1 MKLNN
6 PFPSSSLNTICI
18 QPVNLRIF
26 VQITIVQFTVLLVPA
41 SVGAYRRVASIGPSP
56 QVFVSSLLSTDLSSS
71 SAYCSSRARAFPPS
85 PVTSWSTW
93 SPSQRKAGWGR
104 ESSSALTVRR
114 VSDRMLLIS
123 CWSSL
128 GCCPDCS
135 TWLRWMFALE
145 RHTGSLCQ
153 KCLRS
158 IDVFVFFGLFWYLIN
173 WLWFRF
179 SGSDF
184 SNVRIF
190 FYLCLNINVNNEVV
204 NTKLDQ
210 LGHLKSSLDFGN
222 FWWSPN

>member
-93 SPSQRKAGWGR
+93 SPSQREAGWGR

-158 IDVFVFFGLFWYLIN
+158 IDVFVSLVYFDI
-173 WLWFRF
+173 WLT
-179 SGSDF
+179 D
-184 SNVRIF
+184 
-190 FYLCLNINVNNEVV
+190 Y
-204 NTKLDQ
+204 D
-210 LGHLKSSLDFGN
+210 LDFPVPTSQTWGFFSISVLILMWITRLWTLSWTN
-222 FWWSPN
+222 